1 MDGLKLAS
9 AAVTSGTSAV
19 TSFFVATL
27 PIVQW
32 CAAVV
37 AIASGLV
44 AIVWGIKKIR
54 GARGE

>member
-1 MDGLKLAS
+1 MDGIKLG
-9 AAVTSGTSAV
+9 AVASGTSAV
-19 TSFFVATL
+19 TSFFVVTL

-54 GARGE
+54 QNSGE

>member
-1 MDGLKLAS
+1 MDGIKLG
-9 AAVTSGTSAV
+9 AVASGTSAV

-54 GARGE
+54 GASGE